1 MHLKR
6 TLSLLAVAA
15 VSVGITGGVG
25 DSGPSAHAAV
35 GASAGGPGPLVTG
48 PITAGGGIFDL
59 QGDVSQLPVN
69 NYIQEEFFFE
79 GTAQAYNSNTPLTTD
94 GHWAAVPTTTAAY
107 KTRMV
112 VRRPLGRPQFN
123 GIAVVEWYNVTAG
136 FDNGPDWSFAREEL
150 LRRGFIWVGI
160 SAQYVG
166 VEGGV
171 GSLGF
176 GGLKATDPVRYGSL
190 VHPGDDYSY
199 DIYTQAGMALRNPN
213 GVDPLGGIRPEKL
226 IATGESQSASRMTT
240 YVNAVSPLNDVY
252 TSFLIHSRSAR
263 SSALN
268 TTGNG
273 ATPTPVF
280 IRTDQ
285 HEPVIQLEAETD
297 VPGFA
302 AARQPDNGHL
312 RTWEVAGTSH
322 VDEYGLGPL
331 AIAFL
336 NCPLPVNSGPH
347 HYIAHTAFRE
357 LLRWMRDPSRDV
369 PHGAQINLDA
379 SNGVIRDQYGNATGG
394 IRTPQLDVPIATLSG
409 FGQSGGFCGLFGTTL
424 KFTDAQLLAAHHDR
438 GNFLRTYVARTRAMR
453 ASGFLLGPDVWS
465 VLGEAAMVPFP
476 QA

>member
-1 MHLKR
+1 MKLRKSV
-6 TLSLLAVAA
+6 TTFAVAA
-15 VSVGITGGVG
+15 IAAAGLASGVG
-25 DSGPSAHAAV
+25 GSPEAAHANG
-35 GASAGGPGPLVTG
+35 GAPGPLVTG

-59 QGDVSQLPVN
+59 QGDVSQLPAN

-79 GTAQAYNSNTPLTTD
+79 GTAQAFNSNTPLSAD
-94 GHWAAVPTTTAAY
+94 GKWSVVPTTTAAY

-112 VRRPLGRPQFN
+112 VRRPVNRSQFN
-123 GIAVVEWYNVTAG
+123 GTAVVEWYNVTAG
-136 FDNGPDWSFAREEL
+136 FDNGPDWSFARQEL

-166 VEGGV
+166 VEGGT
-171 GSLGF
+171 GPLGF

-213 GVDPLGGIRPEKL
+213 GVDPLGGIRAERL
-226 IATGESQSASRMTT
+226 IADGESQSASRMAT
-240 YVNAVSPLNDVY
+240 YVNAISPLNDVY
-252 TSFLIHSRSAR
+252 NAFLIHSRSAR

-273 ATPTPVF
+273 ATPNPVF
-280 IRTDQ
+280 IRDDQ
-285 HEPVIQLEAETD
+285 TEPVIQLEAETD

-302 AARQPDNGHL
+302 AARQPDNAHM
-312 RTWEVAGTSH
+312 RVWEVAGTSH

-347 HYIAHTAFRE
+347 HYIVHTAIRE
-357 LLRWMRDPSRDV
+357 LYRWIHNPTRDV
-369 PHGAQINLDA
+369 PHGQPINLDSA
-379 SNGVIRDQYGNATGG
+379 NTVVRDQYGNATGG

-409 FGQSGGFCGLFGTTL
+409 FGQSGGFCGLFGTTV

-438 GNFLRTYVARTRAMR
+438 GNFLRTYVAQTRAMR
-453 ASGFLLGPDVWS
+453 NAGFLLGPDVWS

-476 QA
+476 DWTAQ